1 MVFCLSIHDLS
12 RRSTFCV
19 IYPFDTWNLSI
30 HDLSRRSTHHPV
42 RSCTLCFSF
51 NSRPLK
57 EVDVFIPKDWARYT
71 TFQFTTSQG
80 GRLVSIEKIYQQGLF
95 QFTTSQGGRRHC
107 FCVFCYRFNSFNSRP
122 LKEVD
127 PTGSGKNYTL
137 EPFNSRP
144 LKEVDT
150 IDIVHNPN
158 RLDFQFTTSQGG
170 RRSQYATIS
179 SLIILSIHDL
189 SRRSTIST
197 LYVRFMM
204 ISFNSRPLKEVDR
217 IAMMGVEARRTFNS
231 RPLKEVD
238 NDEKGNRGTEYLFQ
252 FTTSQGGRRYL
263 QSRYPASRKLSIHDL
278 SRRSTI
284 RLQPTH

>member
-1 MVFCLSIHDLS
+1 MTRKGTGEQSI
-12 RRSTFCV
+12 
-19 IYPFDTWNLSI
+19 
-30 HDLSRRSTHHPV
+30 
-42 RSCTLCFSF
+42 SF

-57 EVDVFIPKDWARYT
+57 EVDVISRAAILPVVN
-71 TFQFTTSQG
+71 FQFTTSQG
-80 GRLVSIEKIYQQGLF
+80 GRPSGYSPLIKAIQNF

-170 RRSQYATIS
+170 RQY
-179 SLIILSIHDL
+179 SI
-189 SRRSTIST
+189 
-197 LYVRFMM
+197 
-204 ISFNSRPLKEVDR
+204 VDFWCF
-217 IAMMGVEARRTFNS
+217 VF
-231 RPLKEVD
+231 
-238 NDEKGNRGTEYLFQ
+238 FQ
-252 FTTSQGGRRYL
+252 FTTSQGGRRL
-263 QSRYPASRKLSIHDL
+263 KTAR
-278 SRRSTI
+278 
-284 RLQPTH
+284 